1 MVDYSWKWPLAGVS
15 ALVLAGGLLGIAAPS
30 SLAVGR
36 RAPSV
41 SIGLRSSYP
50 KLTGDVYV
58 ATYPK
63 AATKAK
69 ASGAVSG
76 AHSGEVA
83 ELFAQQFPFRAHEH
97 KIGSVTL
104 SAHGGRAPYSFTVK
118 PLLATRYRVK
128 VFGAGGTGPAL
139 ATSTKVTLF
148 VTTGGY
154 FRPSTAPP
162 CGRPVCHQRF
172 TSTYFVPVSVARREN
187 AKRIYKYFG
196 LNLRPVTE
204 PPPPKWLYLTKIV
217 AVSKPRR
224 VSAGEYRQTV
234 TFSFRIGNDGY
245 YFGWATCTRDTE
257 AQDGFGLPGH
267 HGCGDK
273 RVLRTSRYLG

>member
-1 MVDYSWKWPLAGVS
+1 MVNNSWKWPLPGVTAL
-15 ALVLAGGLLGIAAPS
+15 ALVGGLLGIAAPS
-30 SLAVGR
+30 ALAVSR

-41 SIGLRSSYP
+41 SIGVRSSYP

-63 AATKAK
+63 AKTKARV
-69 ASGAVSG
+69 SGTVSG

-83 ELFAQQFPFRAHEH
+83 ELFAQQFRAHEH

-104 SAHGGRAPYSFTVK
+104 TVHSGTASYGFTVT
-118 PLLATRYRVK
+118 PRLATRYRVK

-139 ATSTKVTLF
+139 ATSAKVTIF
-148 VTTGGY
+148 VTLGGY
-154 FRPSTAPP
+154 FRPATAPP

-187 AKRIYKYFG
+187 AKRIYKYFA

-217 AVSKPRR
+217 AISKPRR

-245 YFGWATCTRDTE
+245 NFSWAYCTRDTE
-257 AQDGFGLPGH
+257 PQDGFGLPGH